1 MGGNFINT
9 KHNALIKNTV
19 HKSIIPIII
28 FLLITALFTTILIS
42 LNRKTISV
50 NVDGQHIQFV
60 TNRSTVEEALNEQ
73 NIELG
78 PKDKTQPTLDTS
90 LKNHDIITIKRA
102 VNVTIDLY
110 GKKLVVQSAEND
122 IKSMLTSEE
131 IVLNPTDKINPG
143 METLLYDG
151 IHIDI
156 INVEK
161 KTVIESVPLKY
172 NTIVKKDR
180 SLANTKKK
188 TVQEGKAGEKQI
200 SMNVVYENNK
210 EVSRKVIEEKVIK
223 SPVDEIITQGTYPV
237 KPVSES
243 GEALAYSRKFTAKA
257 TAYWAIRGVGKTYTA
272 SGRKAVYNPDGYS
285 TIAVDPKVIP
295 YGTKLF
301 VEGYGFAIAADT
313 GTSIKGDT
321 VDVYFNTYKE
331 ACNWGLKYVDVYVL
345 K

>member
-1 MGGNFINT
+1 M
-9 KHNALIKNTV
+9 
-19 HKSIIPIII
+19 
-28 FLLITALFTTILIS
+28 
-42 LNRKTISV
+42 
-50 NVDGQHIQFV
+50 
-60 TNRSTVEEALNEQ
+60 
-73 NIELG
+73 
-78 PKDKTQPTLDTS
+78 
-90 LKNHDIITIKRA
+90 
-102 VNVTIDLY
+102 DLY

-122 IKSMLTSEE
+122 IESMLTSEG

-143 METLLYDG
+143 METLLHDG

-200 SMNVVYENNK
+200 SMNVVYENDK
-210 EVSRKVIEEKVIK
+210 EISRKVIEEKVIK